1 MKGSIIQST
10 RRKYENNSINIYYTH
25 YGDITM
31 ARITIEDCL
40 NHTPNRFALVNVAAQ
55 RASALV
61 QGASPKV
68 TCNNKEVV
76 TALREVAAG
85 KIKPS

>member
-1 MKGSIIQST
+1 
-10 RRKYENNSINIYYTH
+10 
-25 YGDITM
+25 M

-55 RASALV
+55 RASALA
-61 QGASPKV
+61 QGTRPIV
-68 TCNNKEVV
+68 VCNNKVVV